1 MKSAAGLLAA
11 IGFWIVL
18 NHSSALAAT
27 ISFNQ
32 NLIINGDAESDIGS
46 SDGSPIGTVTGFA
59 STVGNFAVVK
69 YGAVISGFPLL
80 SPTDPGPSGRGVNY
94 FAGGPSAVSMARQL
108 IDISTIASSI
118 DLGSTRYQLSGFL
131 GGWGNQGDNVVVRA
145 NFLNS
150 ANAPIGFA
158 VLGPVSNVERGN
170 VTSLLPRLTDGGVP
184 VGTRSIDVSLAF
196 TRTAGTYND
205 GFADNLSLT
214 LAPVPLPAAIWLFG
228 GGLGAVAGLARR
240 KFMVAAANS

>member
-1 MKSAAGLLAA
+1 MKFASGSLVALFSCA
-11 IGFWIVL
+11 ILGFSPV
-18 NHSSALAAT
+18 LAAT

-32 NLIINGDAESDIGS
+32 NLIINGDAESDVGS
-46 SDGSPIGTVTGFA
+46 SDGAPIGAVKGFA
-59 STVGNFAVVK
+59 STAGNFTVVK

-80 SPTDPGPSGRGVNY
+80 SSTDPGPSGRGLNY
-94 FAGGPSAVSMARQL
+94 FAGGPPAVSIAHQV

-158 VLGPVSNVERGN
+158 AIGPVSNVDRGN
-170 VTSLLPRLTDGGVP
+170 VTSLLPRLTAGDVP
-184 VGTRSIDVSLAF
+184 MGTRSIDVSLAF
-196 TRTAGTYND
+196 TRTVGTYND

-214 LAPVPLPAAIWLFG
+214 LAPVPVPAALWLFG
-228 GGLGAVAGLARR
+228 SGLAAVASLARR
-240 KFMVAAANS
+240 RTNKLAS